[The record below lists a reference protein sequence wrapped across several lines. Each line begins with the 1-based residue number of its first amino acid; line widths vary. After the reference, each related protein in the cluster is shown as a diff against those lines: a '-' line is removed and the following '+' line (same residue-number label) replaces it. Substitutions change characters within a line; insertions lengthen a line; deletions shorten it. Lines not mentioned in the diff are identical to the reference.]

1 MTLFVVFGSLLPNQ
15 APTAE
20 QTRLSNV
27 ESLKSALTFRLIVW
41 IIPDK
46 STVPV
51 DFFLKK
57 LKFLLQNLELQRYV
71 NASLDVVLRHYFKL
85 KLDWEGVWEQ
95 DLF

>member
-1 MTLFVVFGSLLPNQ
+1 MLRNQ

-27 ESLKSALTFRLIVW
+27 ESLKSLLTFRLIVW

-46 STVPV
+46 STVTV
-51 DFFLKK
+51 DFFFK

-71 NASLDVVLRHYFKL
+71 NPFLDVVIRHYFKL

-95 DLF
+95 DIL